1 MLDRASVIEGDFIAE
16 AMDNFDSPSARIDAE
31 IALQRGRVSTLA
43 LACAFATIVSAA
55 WYMWP
60 ALNNESIAIFNRL
73 GPVGLLLA
81 SALLLQ
87 DLVEPDARARGRLG
101 AAGSL
106 SWPAVAIL
114 GIDIFSTEGT
124 VQIGHLLMFF
134 VSAGCLFTSRE
145 YLRGSLDA
153 QRFRGI
159 MTLGG
164 LTIGGAIM
172 LSSSPE
178 QTPMMIGGLIL
189 GISGVLVAK
198 DLFGG
203 DLDRAERKRFGRV
216 LDALEVR
223 ILHLQ
228 AQGVN
233 LDQAS
238 SLCRNASDVGYKDP
252 ELGFSI
258 LAQAEEDIERTLA
271 LADDITEIRQVCA
284 DTVEEAN
291 EIAPTAKKPQRS
303 MDAGDRERDL
313 GSLREAEMLYRRAK
327 KLALNIIQH
336 WTAAEEQIAES
347 SKLIASLE
355 GSQHQQL
362 HDLLLQ
368 AKEALAREDCLL
380 ALEIA
385 TTIPD
390 HVANL
395 GEASE
400 GAQEAYKEAVQ
411 VMEES
416 EGIDLKLWTKRLE
429 DAKQHLEEGEFSLA
443 RGISDG
449 IVREV
454 RKEREAMGDVQRAL
468 RQRKNIQ
475 KRWDGHVDAESWEER
490 LKDVSAAAKRKSW
503 SHAAALL
510 DRLTSDL
517 DALDVASGDA
527 NELLNYVQDEW
538 TKLRKRLEAAGIKAI
553 DGERAACEKA
563 IGNADAA
570 FSEGRLE
577 DTLTALGEADGLM
590 EKLRRRV

>member
-1 MLDRASVIEGDFIAE
+1 
-16 AMDNFDSPSARIDAE
+16 MDNLDSPSTRIDAE
-31 IALQRGRVSTLA
+31 IALQKGKVSSLA
-43 LACAFATIVSAA
+43 LFCAFATIASAA

-106 SWPAVAIL
+106 SWPAIAVL
-114 GIDIFSTEGT
+114 GIDCFSTEGS
-124 VQIGHLLMFF
+124 VLVGHLLMFV
-134 VSAGCLFTSRE
+134 VSAGCFFTSRE

-164 LTIGGAIM
+164 LTIGGAIL
-172 LSSSPE
+172 LSSNPE
-178 QTPMMIGGLIL
+178 SNPMIVGVLIL
-189 GISGVLVAK
+189 SVSGLLVIQ

-203 DLDRAERKRFGRV
+203 DLDRAERKRFGRT

-223 ILHLQ
+223 ILNLQ
-228 AQGVN
+228 AQGVS

-284 DTVEEAN
+284 DTVEQAS
-291 EIAPTAKKPQRS
+291 EIAPTAKKPLRS
-303 MDAGDRERDL
+303 MNAGDRERDL

-336 WTAAEEQIAES
+336 WAAAEHQIAES
-347 SKLIASLE
+347 SQLISTLE

-368 AKEALAREDCLL
+368 AKEALAKEDCVL

-400 GAQEAYKEAVQ
+400 GAEEAYIEAVQ

-416 EGIDLKLWTKRLE
+416 EGLDLKLWNKRLE
-429 DAKQHLEEGEFSLA
+429 NAKQHLDQGEFSLA
-443 RGISDG
+443 RGVSDG
-449 IVREV
+449 IIREV

-468 RQRKNIQ
+468 RQKKNIQ
-475 KRWDGHVDAESWEER
+475 KRWEGHIDADAWEER
-490 LKDVSAAAKRKSW
+490 LKDVAAASKRKSW

-517 DALDVASGDA
+517 DALDSASGDA
-527 NELLNYVQDEW
+527 NELLTYVQDEW
-538 TKLRKRLEAAGIKAI
+538 SKLRKKLEAAGIKAI

-563 IGNADAA
+563 VGNADSAYN
-570 FSEGRLE
+570 EGRLE

>member
-1 MLDRASVIEGDFIAE
+1 
-16 AMDNFDSPSARIDAE
+16 MDNLDSPSARIDAE
-31 IALQRGRVSTLA
+31 IALQKGKVSSLA
-43 LACAFATIVSAA
+43 LVSAFASIASAA

-81 SALLLQ
+81 SSLLLQ
-87 DLVEPDARARGRLG
+87 DFVEPDARARGRLG

-106 SWPAVAIL
+106 SWPAIAIL
-114 GIDIFSTEGT
+114 GIDIFNTQGTE
-124 VQIGHLLMFF
+124 QFGHLLMFV
-134 VSAGCLFTSRE
+134 VSAACLFTSRE

-164 LTIGGAIM
+164 LTIGGAIL
-172 LSSSPE
+172 LSSNPE
-178 QTPMMIGGLIL
+178 QNSIIVGGLIL
-189 GISGVLVAK
+189 GSVGLLVMK

-203 DLDRAERKRFGRV
+203 DLDRAERKRFGRT
-216 LDALEVR
+216 LDALETR
-223 ILHLQ
+223 ILNLQ
-228 AQGVN
+228 AQGSS

-271 LADDITEIRQVCA
+271 LAEDITEIRQVCA
-284 DTVEEAN
+284 DSVEQASD
-291 EIAPTAKKPQRS
+291 IAPTAKKPQRS

-327 KLALNIIQH
+327 KLALNIIEH
-336 WTAAEEQIAES
+336 WAAAEEQIAES
-347 SKLIASLE
+347 SKLISSLE

-362 HDLLLQ
+362 HELLLQ
-368 AKEALAREDCLL
+368 AKEALAKEDCLL

-400 GAQEAYKEAVQ
+400 GAQEAYKEAVE

-416 EGIDLKLWTKRLE
+416 EGLDLKLWNKRLE
-429 DAKQHLEEGEFSLA
+429 DAKQHLEQGEFSLA
-443 RGISDG
+443 RGVSDG

-468 RQRKNIQ
+468 RQKKNIQ
-475 KRWDGHVDAESWEER
+475 KRWGGHVDAEAWEER
-490 LKDVSAAAKRKSW
+490 LKDVNAAAKRKSW

-510 DRLTSDL
+510 DRLTADL

-527 NELLNYVQDEW
+527 NELLTYVQDEW
-538 TKLRKRLEAAGIKAI
+538 TALRKKLEAAGIKAI

-563 IGNADAA
+563 VGDADAA

-577 DTLTALGEADGLM
+577 DTLNALGEADGLM

>member
-1 MLDRASVIEGDFIAE
+1 
-16 AMDNFDSPSARIDAE
+16 MDNLDSPSARIDAE
-31 IALQRGRVSTLA
+31 IALQKGKVSSLA
-43 LACAFATIVSAA
+43 LFCAFTTIASAA

-106 SWPAVAIL
+106 SWPAIAVL
-114 GIDIFSTEGT
+114 GIDCFSTEGS
-124 VQIGHLLMFF
+124 VLVGHLLMFV
-134 VSAGCLFTSRE
+134 VSAGCFFTSRE

-164 LTIGGAIM
+164 LTIGGAIL
-172 LSSSPE
+172 LSSNPE
-178 QTPMMIGGLIL
+178 SNPLIVGALIL
-189 GISGVLVAK
+189 SVSGLLVVQ
-198 DLFGG
+198 DLFGD
-203 DLDRAERKRFGRV
+203 DLDRAERKRFGRT

-223 ILHLQ
+223 ILNLQ
-228 AQGVN
+228 AQGVS

-284 DTVEEAN
+284 DTVEQAS
-291 EIAPTAKKPQRS
+291 EIAPTAKKPLRS
-303 MDAGDRERDL
+303 MNAGDRERDL

-336 WTAAEEQIAES
+336 WAAAEQQIAES
-347 SKLIASLE
+347 SQLISTLE

-368 AKEALAREDCLL
+368 AKEALAKEDCVL

-400 GAQEAYKEAVQ
+400 GAEEAYIEAVQ

-416 EGIDLKLWTKRLE
+416 EGLDLKLWNKRLE
-429 DAKQHLEEGEFSLA
+429 SAKEHLDQGEFSLA
-443 RGISDG
+443 RGLSDG
-449 IVREV
+449 IIREV

-468 RQRKNIQ
+468 RQKKNIQ
-475 KRWDGHVDAESWEER
+475 KRWEGHIDADAWEER
-490 LKDVSAAAKRKSW
+490 LKDVAAASKRKSW

-517 DALDVASGDA
+517 DALDTASGDA
-527 NELLNYVQDEW
+527 NELLTYVQDEW
-538 TKLRKRLEAAGIKAI
+538 SKLRKKLEAAGIKAI

-563 IGNADAA
+563 VGNADSAYK
-570 FSEGRLE
+570 EGRLE

>member
-1 MLDRASVIEGDFIAE
+1 
-16 AMDNFDSPSARIDAE
+16 MDNLDSPSARIDAE
-31 IALQRGRVSTLA
+31 IALQKEKVSSLA
-43 LACAFATIVSAA
+43 LFCAFTTIASAA

-106 SWPAVAIL
+106 SWPAIAVL
-114 GIDIFSTEGT
+114 GIDCFSTEGS
-124 VQIGHLLMFF
+124 VLVGHLLMFV
-134 VSAGCLFTSRE
+134 VSAGCFFTSRE

-164 LTIGGAIM
+164 LTIGGAIL
-172 LSSSPE
+172 LSSNPE
-178 QTPMMIGGLIL
+178 SNPLIVGALIL
-189 GISGVLVAK
+189 SVSGLLVVQ

-203 DLDRAERKRFGRV
+203 DLDRAERKRFGRT

-223 ILHLQ
+223 ILNLQ
-228 AQGVN
+228 AQGVS

-284 DTVEEAN
+284 DTVEQAS
-291 EIAPTAKKPQRS
+291 EIAPTAKKPLRS
-303 MDAGDRERDL
+303 MNAGDRERDL

-336 WTAAEEQIAES
+336 WAAAEHQIAES
-347 SKLIASLE
+347 SQLISTLE

-368 AKEALAREDCLL
+368 AKEALAKEDCVL

-400 GAQEAYKEAVQ
+400 GAEEAYIEAVQ

-416 EGIDLKLWTKRLE
+416 EGLDLKLWNKRLE
-429 DAKQHLEEGEFSLA
+429 SAKEHLDQGEFSLA
-443 RGISDG
+443 RGVSDG
-449 IVREV
+449 IIREV

-468 RQRKNIQ
+468 RQKKNIK
-475 KRWDGHVDAESWEER
+475 KRWEGHIDADAWEER
-490 LKDVSAAAKRKSW
+490 LKDVAAASKRKSW

-510 DRLTSDL
+510 DRLTTDL
-517 DALDVASGDA
+517 DALDTASGDA
-527 NELLNYVQDEW
+527 NELLTYVQDEW
-538 TKLRKRLEAAGIKAI
+538 SKLRKKLEAAGIKAI

-563 IGNADAA
+563 VGNADSAYK
-570 FSEGRLE
+570 EGRLE

>member
-1 MLDRASVIEGDFIAE
+1 
-16 AMDNFDSPSARIDAE
+16 MDNLDSPSARIDAE
-31 IALQRGRVSTLA
+31 IALQKGKVSSLA
-43 LACAFATIVSAA
+43 LVCAFASIASAA

-81 SALLLQ
+81 SSLLLQ
-87 DLVEPDARARGRLG
+87 DFVEPDARARGRLG

-106 SWPAVAIL
+106 SWPAIAIL
-114 GIDIFSTEGT
+114 GIDIFNTQGTE
-124 VQIGHLLMFF
+124 QIGHLLMFV
-134 VSAGCLFTSRE
+134 VSSACLFTSRE

-164 LTIGGAIM
+164 LTIGGAIL
-172 LSSSPE
+172 LSSNPE
-178 QTPMMIGGLIL
+178 QNSIIVGALIL
-189 GISGVLVAK
+189 GSAGLLVMK

-203 DLDRAERKRFGRV
+203 DLDRAERKRFGRT
-216 LDALEVR
+216 LDALETR
-223 ILHLQ
+223 ILNLQ
-228 AQGVN
+228 AQGAS

-271 LADDITEIRQVCA
+271 LAEDITEIRQVCA
-284 DTVEEAN
+284 DTVEQASD
-291 EIAPTAKKPQRS
+291 IAPTAKKPQRS

-327 KLALNIIQH
+327 KLALNIIEH
-336 WTAAEEQIAES
+336 WAAAEEQIADS
-347 SKLIASLE
+347 SKLISSLE

-362 HDLLLQ
+362 HELLLQ
-368 AKEALAREDCLL
+368 AKEALAKEDCLL

-385 TTIPD
+385 ATIPD

-400 GAQEAYKEAVQ
+400 GAQEAYKEAVE

-416 EGIDLKLWTKRLE
+416 EGLDLKLWNKRLE
-429 DAKQHLEEGEFSLA
+429 DAKQHLEQGEFSLA
-443 RGISDG
+443 RGVSDG

-468 RQRKNIQ
+468 RQKKTIQ
-475 KRWDGHVDAESWEER
+475 KRWEGHVDAEAWEER
-490 LKDVSAAAKRKSW
+490 LKDVNAAAKRKSW

-510 DRLTSDL
+510 DRLTADL

-527 NELLNYVQDEW
+527 NELLTYVQDEW
-538 TKLRKRLEAAGIKAI
+538 TALRKKLETTGIKAI

-563 IGNADAA
+563 VGNADVA

-577 DTLTALGEADGLM
+577 DTLNALGEADGLM
-590 EKLRRRV
+590 EKLRRRI

>member
-1 MLDRASVIEGDFIAE
+1 
-16 AMDNFDSPSARIDAE
+16 MDNLDSPSARIDAE
-31 IALQRGRVSTLA
+31 IALQKGKVSSLA
-43 LACAFATIVSAA
+43 LFCAFTTIASAA

-106 SWPAVAIL
+106 SWPAIAVL
-114 GIDIFSTEGT
+114 GIDCFSTEGS
-124 VQIGHLLMFF
+124 VMVGHLLMFV
-134 VSAGCLFTSRE
+134 VSAGCFFMSRE

-164 LTIGGAIM
+164 LTIGGAIL
-172 LSSSPE
+172 LSSNPE
-178 QTPMMIGGLIL
+178 SNPLIVGALIL
-189 GISGVLVAK
+189 SVSGLLVVQ

-203 DLDRAERKRFGRV
+203 DLDRAERKRFGRT

-223 ILHLQ
+223 ILNLQ
-228 AQGVN
+228 AQGVS

-284 DTVEEAN
+284 DTVEQAS
-291 EIAPTAKKPQRS
+291 EIAPTAKKPLRS
-303 MDAGDRERDL
+303 MNAGDRERDL

-336 WTAAEEQIAES
+336 WAAAEHQIAES
-347 SKLIASLE
+347 SQLISTLE

-368 AKEALAREDCLL
+368 AKEALAKEDCVL

-400 GAQEAYKEAVQ
+400 GAEEAYIEAVQ

-416 EGIDLKLWTKRLE
+416 EGLDLKLWNKRLE
-429 DAKQHLEEGEFSLA
+429 SAKEHLDQGEFSLA
-443 RGISDG
+443 RGVSDG
-449 IVREV
+449 IIREV

-468 RQRKNIQ
+468 RQKKNIQ
-475 KRWDGHVDAESWEER
+475 KRWEGHIDADAWEER
-490 LKDVSAAAKRKSW
+490 LKDVAAASKRKSW

-517 DALDVASGDA
+517 DALDTASGDA
-527 NELLNYVQDEW
+527 NELLTYVQDEW
-538 TKLRKRLEAAGIKAI
+538 SKLRKKLEAAGIKAI

-563 IGNADAA
+563 VGNADSAYK
-570 FSEGRLE
+570 EGRLE

>member
-1 MLDRASVIEGDFIAE
+1 
-16 AMDNFDSPSARIDAE
+16 MDNLDSPSARIDAE
-31 IALQRGRVSTLA
+31 IALQKGKVSSLA
-43 LACAFATIVSAA
+43 LFCAFTTIASAA

-106 SWPAVAIL
+106 SWPAIAVL
-114 GIDIFSTEGT
+114 GIDCFSTEGS
-124 VQIGHLLMFF
+124 VMVGHLLMFV
-134 VSAGCLFTSRE
+134 VSAGCFFMSRE

-164 LTIGGAIM
+164 LTIGGAIL
-172 LSSSPE
+172 LSSNPE
-178 QTPMMIGGLIL
+178 SNPLIVGALIL
-189 GISGVLVAK
+189 SVSGLLVVQ

-203 DLDRAERKRFGRV
+203 DLDRAERKRFGRT

-223 ILHLQ
+223 ILNLQ
-228 AQGVN
+228 AQGVS

-284 DTVEEAN
+284 DTVEQAS
-291 EIAPTAKKPQRS
+291 EIAPTAKKPLRS
-303 MDAGDRERDL
+303 MNAGDRERDL

-336 WTAAEEQIAES
+336 WTAAEQQIAES
-347 SKLIASLE
+347 SQLISTLE

-368 AKEALAREDCLL
+368 AKEALAKEDCVL

-400 GAQEAYKEAVQ
+400 GAEEAYIEAVQ

-416 EGIDLKLWTKRLE
+416 EGLDLKLWNKRLE
-429 DAKQHLEEGEFSLA
+429 SAKEHLDQGEFSLA
-443 RGISDG
+443 RGVSDG
-449 IVREV
+449 IIREV

-468 RQRKNIQ
+468 RQKKNIQ
-475 KRWDGHVDAESWEER
+475 KRWEGHIDADAWEER
-490 LKDVSAAAKRKSW
+490 LKDVAAASKRKSW

-517 DALDVASGDA
+517 DALDTASGDA
-527 NELLNYVQDEW
+527 NELLTYVQDEW
-538 TKLRKRLEAAGIKAI
+538 SKLRKKLEAAGIKAI

-563 IGNADAA
+563 VGNADSAYK
-570 FSEGRLE
+570 EGRLE

>member
-1 MLDRASVIEGDFIAE
+1 
-16 AMDNFDSPSARIDAE
+16 MDNLDSPSARIDAE
-31 IALQRGRVSTLA
+31 IALQKGKVSSLA
-43 LACAFATIVSAA
+43 LFCAFTTIASAA

-106 SWPAVAIL
+106 SWPAIAVL
-114 GIDIFSTEGT
+114 GIDCFSTEGS
-124 VQIGHLLMFF
+124 VMVGHLLMFV
-134 VSAGCLFTSRE
+134 VSAGCFFMSRE

-164 LTIGGAIM
+164 LTIGGAIL
-172 LSSSPE
+172 LSSNPE
-178 QTPMMIGGLIL
+178 SNPMIVGALIL
-189 GISGVLVAK
+189 SVSGLLVVQ

-203 DLDRAERKRFGRV
+203 DLDRAERKRFGRT

-223 ILHLQ
+223 ILNLQ
-228 AQGVN
+228 AQGVS

-284 DTVEEAN
+284 DTVEQAS
-291 EIAPTAKKPQRS
+291 EIAPTAKKPLRS
-303 MDAGDRERDL
+303 MNAGDRERDL

-336 WTAAEEQIAES
+336 WAAAEHQIAES
-347 SKLIASLE
+347 SQLISTLE

-368 AKEALAREDCLL
+368 AKEALAKEDCVL

-390 HVANL
+390 HVTNL

-400 GAQEAYKEAVQ
+400 GAEEAYIEAVQ

-416 EGIDLKLWTKRLE
+416 EGLDLKLWNKRLE
-429 DAKQHLEEGEFSLA
+429 SAKEHLDQGEFSLA
-443 RGISDG
+443 RGVSDG
-449 IVREV
+449 IIREV

-468 RQRKNIQ
+468 RQKKNIQ
-475 KRWDGHVDAESWEER
+475 KRWEGHIDADAWEER
-490 LKDVSAAAKRKSW
+490 LKDVAAASKRKSW

-517 DALDVASGDA
+517 DALDTASGDA
-527 NELLNYVQDEW
+527 NELLTYVQDEW
-538 TKLRKRLEAAGIKAI
+538 SKLRKKLEAAGIKAI

-563 IGNADAA
+563 VGNADSAYN
-570 FSEGRLE
+570 EGRLE

>member
-1 MLDRASVIEGDFIAE
+1 
-16 AMDNFDSPSARIDAE
+16 MDNLDSPSARIDAE
-31 IALQRGRVSTLA
+31 IALQRRKVSSLA
-43 LACAFATIVSAA
+43 LFCAFTTIASAA

-106 SWPAVAIL
+106 SWPAIAVL
-114 GIDIFSTEGT
+114 GIDCFSTEGS
-124 VQIGHLLMFF
+124 VLVGHLLMFV

-164 LTIGGAIM
+164 LTIGGAIL
-172 LSSSPE
+172 LSSNPE
-178 QTPMMIGGLIL
+178 SNPLIVGALIL
-189 GISGVLVAK
+189 SVSGLLVVQ

-203 DLDRAERKRFGRV
+203 DLDRAERKRFGRT

-223 ILHLQ
+223 ILNLQ
-228 AQGVN
+228 AQGVS

-284 DTVEEAN
+284 DTVEQAS
-291 EIAPTAKKPQRS
+291 EIAPTAKKPLRS
-303 MDAGDRERDL
+303 MNAGDRERDL

-336 WTAAEEQIAES
+336 WAAAENQIAES
-347 SKLIASLE
+347 SQLISKLE

-368 AKEALAREDCLL
+368 AKEALAKEDCVL

-400 GAQEAYKEAVQ
+400 GAEEAYIEAVQ

-416 EGIDLKLWTKRLE
+416 EGLDLKLWNKRLE
-429 DAKQHLEEGEFSLA
+429 SAKEHLDQGEFSLA
-443 RGISDG
+443 RGVSDG
-449 IVREV
+449 IIREV
-454 RKEREAMGDVQRAL
+454 KKEREAMGDVQRAL
-468 RQRKNIQ
+468 RQKKNIQ
-475 KRWDGHVDAESWEER
+475 KRWEGHIDADAWEER
-490 LKDVSAAAKRKSW
+490 LKDVAAASKRKSW

-510 DRLTSDL
+510 ERLTSDL
-517 DALDVASGDA
+517 DALDAASGDA
-527 NELLNYVQDEW
+527 NELLTYVQDEW
-538 TKLRKRLEAAGIKAI
+538 SKLRKKLEAAGIKAI

-563 IGNADAA
+563 VGNADSAYK
-570 FSEGRLE
+570 EGRLE

>member
-1 MLDRASVIEGDFIAE
+1 
-16 AMDNFDSPSARIDAE
+16 
-31 IALQRGRVSTLA
+31 
-43 LACAFATIVSAA
+43 
-55 WYMWP
+55 MWP

-87 DLVEPDARARGRLG
+87 DFVEPDARARGRLG

-106 SWPAVAIL
+106 SWPAIAVL
-114 GIDIFSTEGT
+114 GIDCFSTEGS
-124 VQIGHLLMFF
+124 VLVGHLLMFV

-164 LTIGGAIM
+164 LTIGGAIL
-172 LSSSPE
+172 LSSNPE
-178 QTPMMIGGLIL
+178 SNPMIVGALIL
-189 GISGVLVAK
+189 SLSGLLVVQ

-203 DLDRAERKRFGRV
+203 DLDRAERKRFGRT

-223 ILHLQ
+223 ILNLQ
-228 AQGVN
+228 AQGVS

-284 DTVEEAN
+284 DTVEQAS
-291 EIAPTAKKPQRS
+291 EIAPIAKKPLRS
-303 MDAGDRERDL
+303 MNAGDRERDL

-336 WTAAEEQIAES
+336 WAAAENQIAES
-347 SKLIASLE
+347 SQLISKLE

-368 AKEALAREDCLL
+368 AKEALAKEDCVL

-400 GAQEAYKEAVQ
+400 GAEEAYIEAVQ

-416 EGIDLKLWTKRLE
+416 EGLDLKLWNKRLE
-429 DAKQHLEEGEFSLA
+429 SAKEHLDQGEFSLA
-443 RGISDG
+443 RGVSDG
-449 IVREV
+449 IIREV
-454 RKEREAMGDVQRAL
+454 KKEREAMGDVQRAL
-468 RQRKNIQ
+468 RQKKNIQ
-475 KRWDGHVDAESWEER
+475 KRWEGHIDADAWEER
-490 LKDVSAAAKRKSW
+490 LKDVAAASKRKSW

-510 DRLTSDL
+510 ERLTSDL
-517 DALDVASGDA
+517 DALDAASGDA
-527 NELLNYVQDEW
+527 NELLTYVQDEW
-538 TKLRKRLEAAGIKAI
+538 SKLRKKLEAAGIKAI

-563 IGNADAA
+563 VGNADSAYK
-570 FSEGRLE
+570 EGRLE

>member
-1 MLDRASVIEGDFIAE
+1 
-16 AMDNFDSPSARIDAE
+16 MDNLDSPSARIDAE
-31 IALQRGRVSTLA
+31 IALQRGKLSSLA
-43 LACAFATIVSAA
+43 LFCAFTTIASAA

-106 SWPAVAIL
+106 SWPAIAVL
-114 GIDIFSTEGT
+114 GIDCFSTEGS
-124 VQIGHLLMFF
+124 VLVGHLLMFV

-164 LTIGGAIM
+164 LTIGGAIL
-172 LSSSPE
+172 LSSNPE
-178 QTPMMIGGLIL
+178 SNPMIVGALIL
-189 GISGVLVAK
+189 SLSGLLVVQ

-203 DLDRAERKRFGRV
+203 DLDRAERKRFGRT

-223 ILHLQ
+223 ILNLQ
-228 AQGVN
+228 AQGVS

-284 DTVEEAN
+284 DTVEQAS
-291 EIAPTAKKPQRS
+291 EIAPTAKKPLRS
-303 MDAGDRERDL
+303 MNAGDRERDL

-336 WTAAEEQIAES
+336 WAAAENQIAES
-347 SKLIASLE
+347 SQLISKLE

-368 AKEALAREDCLL
+368 AKEALAKEDCVL

-390 HVANL
+390 HVTNL

-400 GAQEAYKEAVQ
+400 GAEEAYIEAVQ

-416 EGIDLKLWTKRLE
+416 EGLDLKLWNKRLE
-429 DAKQHLEEGEFSLA
+429 SAKEHLDQGEFSLA
-443 RGISDG
+443 RGVSDG
-449 IVREV
+449 IIREV
-454 RKEREAMGDVQRAL
+454 KKEREAMGDVQRAL
-468 RQRKNIQ
+468 RQKKNIQ
-475 KRWDGHVDAESWEER
+475 KRWEGHIDADAWEER
-490 LKDVSAAAKRKSW
+490 LKDVAAASKRKSW

-510 DRLTSDL
+510 ERLTSDL
-517 DALDVASGDA
+517 DALDAASGDA
-527 NELLNYVQDEW
+527 NELLTYVQDEW
-538 TKLRKRLEAAGIKAI
+538 SKLRKKLEAAGIKAI

-563 IGNADAA
+563 VGNADSAYK
-570 FSEGRLE
+570 EGRLE

>member
-1 MLDRASVIEGDFIAE
+1 
-16 AMDNFDSPSARIDAE
+16 MDNLDSPSARIDAE
-31 IALQRGRVSTLA
+31 IALQRGKLSSLA
-43 LACAFATIVSAA
+43 LFCAFTTIASAA

-106 SWPAVAIL
+106 SWPAIAVL
-114 GIDIFSTEGT
+114 GIDCFSTEGS
-124 VQIGHLLMFF
+124 VLVGHLLMFV

-164 LTIGGAIM
+164 LTIGGAIL
-172 LSSSPE
+172 LSSNPE
-178 QTPMMIGGLIL
+178 SNPMIVGALIL
-189 GISGVLVAK
+189 SLSGLLVVQ
-198 DLFGG
+198 DLFSG
-203 DLDRAERKRFGRV
+203 DLDRAERKRFGRT

-223 ILHLQ
+223 ILNLQ
-228 AQGVN
+228 AQGVS

-284 DTVEEAN
+284 DTVEQAS
-291 EIAPTAKKPQRS
+291 EIAPTAKKPLRS
-303 MDAGDRERDL
+303 MNAGDRERDL

-336 WTAAEEQIAES
+336 WAAAENQIAES
-347 SKLIASLE
+347 SQLISKLE

-368 AKEALAREDCLL
+368 AKEALAKEDCVL

-400 GAQEAYKEAVQ
+400 GAEEAYIEAVQ

-416 EGIDLKLWTKRLE
+416 EGLDLKLWNKRLE
-429 DAKQHLEEGEFSLA
+429 SAKEHLDQGEFSLA
-443 RGISDG
+443 RGVSDG
-449 IVREV
+449 IIREV
-454 RKEREAMGDVQRAL
+454 KKEREAMGDVQRAL
-468 RQRKNIQ
+468 RQKKNIQ
-475 KRWDGHVDAESWEER
+475 KRWEGHIDADAWEER
-490 LKDVSAAAKRKSW
+490 LKDVAAASKRKSW

-510 DRLTSDL
+510 ERLTSDL
-517 DALDVASGDA
+517 DALDAASGDA
-527 NELLNYVQDEW
+527 NELLTYVQDEW
-538 TKLRKRLEAAGIKAI
+538 SKLRKKLEAAGIKAI

-563 IGNADAA
+563 VGNADSAYK
-570 FSEGRLE
+570 EGRLE

>member
-1 MLDRASVIEGDFIAE
+1 
-16 AMDNFDSPSARIDAE
+16 MDNLDSPSARVDSE
-31 IALQRGRVSTLA
+31 IALQKGKVSGLA
-43 LACAFATIVSAA
+43 LGCALVTIASAA

-60 ALNNESIAIFNRL
+60 ALNNQGISVFDRL
-73 GPVGLLLA
+73 GAVGLLLA
-81 SALLLQ
+81 AALLLQ

-106 SWPAVAIL
+106 SWPAIAVL
-114 GIDIFSTEGT
+114 GVDFLSTEGF
-124 VQIGHLLMFF
+124 VQIGHFLMFI
-134 VSAGCLFTSRE
+134 VAAVCLLSSRE

-172 LSSSPE
+172 LSSNLDENS
-178 QTPMMIGGLIL
+178 MVAACLVLGGA
-189 GISGVLVAK
+189 GVLVAM

-203 DLDRAERKRFGRV
+203 DLDRAERKRFGRA

-223 ILHLQ
+223 ILNHQ
-228 AQGVN
+228 ANGVS

-258 LAQAEEDIERTLA
+258 LSQAEEDIERTLA
-271 LADDITEIRQVCA
+271 LAEDITEIRQVCA
-284 DTVEEAN
+284 DSVEQAA

-327 KLALNIIQH
+327 KLALNIIEH
-336 WTAAEEQIAES
+336 WKAAEEEIANA
-347 SKLIASLE
+347 SKMIASLE

-368 AKEALAREDCLL
+368 AKEALAKEDCVL

-385 TTIPD
+385 STIPD
-390 HVANL
+390 HVSNL

-400 GAQEAYKEAVQ
+400 GAQEAYEAAVQ
-411 VMEES
+411 IMEES
-416 EGIDLKLWTKRLE
+416 EGIDLKLWNERLE
-429 DAKQHLEEGEFSLA
+429 NAKLHLEEGEFSLA
-443 RGISDG
+443 RGVSDG

-468 RQRKNIQ
+468 RQKKNIK
-475 KRWDGHVDAESWEER
+475 KRWEGHVDSEAWEER
-490 LKDVSAAAKRKSW
+490 LKDVAAAAKRKSW

-527 NELLNYVQDEW
+527 NELLTYVQDEW
-538 TKLRKRLEAAGIKAI
+538 SSLRKKLEAVGIKAI
-553 DGERAACEKA
+553 DGERGACEKA
-563 IGNADAA
+563 VGDADAA

-577 DTLTALGEADGLM
+577 DTLSALGEADALM

>member
-1 MLDRASVIEGDFIAE
+1 
-16 AMDNFDSPSARIDAE
+16 MDNLDSPSARIDAE
-31 IALQRGRVSTLA
+31 IALQRGKVSSLA
-43 LACAFATIVSAA
+43 LFCAFTTIASAA

-106 SWPAVAIL
+106 SWPAIAVL
-114 GIDIFSTEGT
+114 GIDCFSTEGS
-124 VQIGHLLMFF
+124 VLVGHLLMFV

-164 LTIGGAIM
+164 LTIGGAIL
-172 LSSSPE
+172 LSSNPE
-178 QTPMMIGGLIL
+178 SNPMIVGALIL
-189 GISGVLVAK
+189 SLSGLLVVQ

-203 DLDRAERKRFGRV
+203 DLDRAERKRFGRT

-223 ILHLQ
+223 ILNLQ
-228 AQGVN
+228 AQGVS

-284 DTVEEAN
+284 DTVEQAS
-291 EIAPTAKKPQRS
+291 EIAPTAKKPLRS
-303 MDAGDRERDL
+303 MNAGDRERDL

-336 WTAAEEQIAES
+336 WAAAENQIAES
-347 SKLIASLE
+347 SQLISKLE

-368 AKEALAREDCLL
+368 AKEALAKEDCVL

-400 GAQEAYKEAVQ
+400 GAEEAYIEAVQ

-416 EGIDLKLWTKRLE
+416 EGLDLKLWNKRLE
-429 DAKQHLEEGEFSLA
+429 SAKEHLDQGEFSLA
-443 RGISDG
+443 RGVSDG
-449 IVREV
+449 IIREV
-454 RKEREAMGDVQRAL
+454 KKEREAMGDVQRAL
-468 RQRKNIQ
+468 RQKKNIQ
-475 KRWDGHVDAESWEER
+475 KRWEGHIDADAWEER
-490 LKDVSAAAKRKSW
+490 LKDVAAASKRKSW

-510 DRLTSDL
+510 ERLTSDL
-517 DALDVASGDA
+517 DALDAASGDA
-527 NELLNYVQDEW
+527 NELLTYVQDEW
-538 TKLRKRLEAAGIKAI
+538 SKLRKKLEAAGIKAI

-563 IGNADAA
+563 VGNADSAYK
-570 FSEGRLE
+570 EGRLE

>member
-1 MLDRASVIEGDFIAE
+1 
-16 AMDNFDSPSARIDAE
+16 MDNLDSPSARIDAE
-31 IALQRGRVSTLA
+31 IALQKGKVSSLA
-43 LACAFATIVSAA
+43 LFCAFTTIASAA

-106 SWPAVAIL
+106 SWPAIAVL
-114 GIDIFSTEGT
+114 GIDCFSTEGS
-124 VQIGHLLMFF
+124 VLVGHLLMFV
-134 VSAGCLFTSRE
+134 VSAGCFFMSRE

-164 LTIGGAIM
+164 LTIGGAIL
-172 LSSSPE
+172 LSSNPE
-178 QTPMMIGGLIL
+178 SNPLIVGALIL
-189 GISGVLVAK
+189 SVSGLLVVQ
-198 DLFGG
+198 DLFGD
-203 DLDRAERKRFGRV
+203 DLDRAERKRFGRT

-223 ILHLQ
+223 ILNLQ
-228 AQGVN
+228 AQGVS

-284 DTVEEAN
+284 DTVEQAS
-291 EIAPTAKKPQRS
+291 EIAPTAKKPLRS
-303 MDAGDRERDL
+303 MNAGDRERDL

-336 WTAAEEQIAES
+336 WAAAEQQIAES
-347 SKLIASLE
+347 SQLISTLE

-368 AKEALAREDCLL
+368 AKEALAKEDCVL

-400 GAQEAYKEAVQ
+400 GAEEAYIEAVQ

-416 EGIDLKLWTKRLE
+416 EGLDLKLWNKRLE
-429 DAKQHLEEGEFSLA
+429 SAKEHLDQGEFSLA
-443 RGISDG
+443 RGVSDG
-449 IVREV
+449 IIREV

-468 RQRKNIQ
+468 RQKKNIQ
-475 KRWDGHVDAESWEER
+475 KRWEGHIDADAWEER
-490 LKDVSAAAKRKSW
+490 LKDVAAASKRKSW

-517 DALDVASGDA
+517 DALDTASGDA
-527 NELLNYVQDEW
+527 NELLTYVQDEW
-538 TKLRKRLEAAGIKAI
+538 SKLRKKLEAAGIKAI

-563 IGNADAA
+563 VGNADSAYK
-570 FSEGRLE
+570 EGRLE

>member
-1 MLDRASVIEGDFIAE
+1 
-16 AMDNFDSPSARIDAE
+16 MDNLDSPSARIDAE
-31 IALQRGRVSTLA
+31 IALQKGKVSSLA
-43 LACAFATIVSAA
+43 LFCAFTTIASAA

-106 SWPAVAIL
+106 SWPAIAVL
-114 GIDIFSTEGT
+114 GIDCFSTEGS
-124 VQIGHLLMFF
+124 VLVGHLLMFV

-164 LTIGGAIM
+164 LTIGGAIL
-172 LSSSPE
+172 LSSNPE
-178 QTPMMIGGLIL
+178 SNPMIVGALIL
-189 GISGVLVAK
+189 SLSGLLVVQ

-203 DLDRAERKRFGRV
+203 DLDRAERKRFGRT

-223 ILHLQ
+223 ILNLQ
-228 AQGVN
+228 AQGVS

-284 DTVEEAN
+284 DTVEQAS
-291 EIAPTAKKPQRS
+291 EIAPTAKKPLRS
-303 MDAGDRERDL
+303 MNAGDRERDL

-336 WTAAEEQIAES
+336 WAAAENQIAES
-347 SKLIASLE
+347 SQLISKLE

-368 AKEALAREDCLL
+368 AKEALAKEDCVL

-400 GAQEAYKEAVQ
+400 GAEEAYIEADQ

-416 EGIDLKLWTKRLE
+416 EGLDLKLWNKRLE
-429 DAKQHLEEGEFSLA
+429 SAKEHLDQGEFSLA
-443 RGISDG
+443 RGVSDG
-449 IVREV
+449 IIREV
-454 RKEREAMGDVQRAL
+454 KKEREAMGDVQRAL
-468 RQRKNIQ
+468 RQKKNIQ
-475 KRWDGHVDAESWEER
+475 KRWEGHIDADAWEER
-490 LKDVSAAAKRKSW
+490 LKDVAAASKRKSW

-510 DRLTSDL
+510 ERLTSDL
-517 DALDVASGDA
+517 DALDAASGDA
-527 NELLNYVQDEW
+527 NELLTYVQDEW
-538 TKLRKRLEAAGIKAI
+538 SKLRKKLEAAGIKAI

-563 IGNADAA
+563 VGNADSAYK
-570 FSEGRLE
+570 EGRLE

>member
-1 MLDRASVIEGDFIAE
+1 MV
-16 AMDNFDSPSARIDAE
+16 
-31 IALQRGRVSTLA
+31 
-43 LACAFATIVSAA
+43 
-55 WYMWP
+55 
-60 ALNNESIAIFNRL
+60 
-73 GPVGLLLA
+73 
-81 SALLLQ
+81 
-87 DLVEPDARARGRLG
+87 
-101 AAGSL
+101 
-106 SWPAVAIL
+106 
-114 GIDIFSTEGT
+114 
-124 VQIGHLLMFF
+124 GHLLMFV
-134 VSAGCLFTSRE
+134 VSAGCFFMSRE

-164 LTIGGAIM
+164 LTIGGAIL
-172 LSSSPE
+172 LSSNPE
-178 QTPMMIGGLIL
+178 SNPLIVGALIL
-189 GISGVLVAK
+189 SVSGLLVVQ

-203 DLDRAERKRFGRV
+203 DLDRAERKRFGRT

-223 ILHLQ
+223 ILNLQ
-228 AQGVN
+228 AQGVS

-284 DTVEEAN
+284 DTVEQAS
-291 EIAPTAKKPQRS
+291 EIAPTAKKPLRS
-303 MDAGDRERDL
+303 LNAGDRERDL

-336 WTAAEEQIAES
+336 WAAAEHQIAES
-347 SKLIASLE
+347 SQLISTLE

-368 AKEALAREDCLL
+368 AKEALAKEDCVL

-400 GAQEAYKEAVQ
+400 GAEEAYIEAVQ

-416 EGIDLKLWTKRLE
+416 EGLDLKLWNKRLE
-429 DAKQHLEEGEFSLA
+429 SAKQHLDQGEFSLA
-443 RGISDG
+443 RGVSDG
-449 IVREV
+449 IIREV

-468 RQRKNIQ
+468 RQKKNIQ
-475 KRWDGHVDAESWEER
+475 KRWEGHIDADAWEER
-490 LKDVSAAAKRKSW
+490 LKDVAAASKRKSW

-517 DALDVASGDA
+517 DALDTASGDA
-527 NELLNYVQDEW
+527 NELLTYVQDEW
-538 TKLRKRLEAAGIKAI
+538 SKLRKKLEAAGIKAI

-563 IGNADAA
+563 VGNADSAYK
-570 FSEGRLE
+570 EGRLE

>member
-1 MLDRASVIEGDFIAE
+1 
-16 AMDNFDSPSARIDAE
+16 MDNLDSPSARIDAE
-31 IALQRGRVSTLA
+31 IALQKEKVSSLA
-43 LACAFATIVSAA
+43 LFCAFTTIASAA

-106 SWPAVAIL
+106 SWPAIAVL
-114 GIDIFSTEGT
+114 GIDCFSTEGS
-124 VQIGHLLMFF
+124 VLVGHLLMFV
-134 VSAGCLFTSRE
+134 VSAGCFFMSRE

-164 LTIGGAIM
+164 LTIGGAIL
-172 LSSSPE
+172 LSSNPE
-178 QTPMMIGGLIL
+178 SNPLIVGALIL
-189 GISGVLVAK
+189 SVSGLLVVQ

-203 DLDRAERKRFGRV
+203 DLDRAERKRFGRT

-223 ILHLQ
+223 ILNLQ
-228 AQGVN
+228 AQGVS

-284 DTVEEAN
+284 DTVEQAS
-291 EIAPTAKKPQRS
+291 EIAPTAKKPLRS
-303 MDAGDRERDL
+303 MNAGDRERDL

-336 WTAAEEQIAES
+336 WAAAEQQIAES
-347 SKLIASLE
+347 SQLISTLE

-368 AKEALAREDCLL
+368 AKEALAKEDCVL

-400 GAQEAYKEAVQ
+400 GAEEAYIEAVQ

-416 EGIDLKLWTKRLE
+416 EGLDLKLWNKRLE
-429 DAKQHLEEGEFSLA
+429 SAKEHLDQGEFSLA
-443 RGISDG
+443 RGVSDG
-449 IVREV
+449 IIREV

-468 RQRKNIQ
+468 RQKKNIQ
-475 KRWDGHVDAESWEER
+475 KRWEGHIDADAWEER
-490 LKDVSAAAKRKSW
+490 LKDVAAASKRKSW

-517 DALDVASGDA
+517 DALDAASGDA
-527 NELLNYVQDEW
+527 NELLTYVQDEW
-538 TKLRKRLEAAGIKAI
+538 SKLRKKLEAAGIKAI

-563 IGNADAA
+563 VGNADSAYK
-570 FSEGRLE
+570 EGRLE